1 MTSESPPKGA
11 ASSGWVLRSAGACE
25 GVTGSAHL
33 LRTGE
38 RTVLVDAGLFQGGAD
53 PAAANA
59 APWPFD
65 PRRIDAVVLT
75 HGHLDHVGR
84 LPKLVAD
91 GYRGPVYATAAT
103 LAVAEV
109 VLRDAARIQAEDLA
123 RAQRTLKRSGR
134 DPRGLRP
141 LYRDQDVDA
150 ALRLGRAVDLGRTV
164 DLGAGVRFTLG
175 RAGHVLGA
183 AWVVLDGPDGRVVAS
198 GDLGDDDGALHPPP
212 EPPPIAEAVLIESTY
227 GDRRHRDAAAT
238 LAEFAAAVHQTLARG
253 GNVLIPTF
261 ALERTQ
267 AVLAA
272 LAELQAAG
280 AVPPAPVVLDAPM
293 GARMTDL
300 YRAFP
305 ETLRPELTARLAAGE
320 DPFAPAGLRTVAR
333 PEESRGL
340 NDAHGVVIV
349 AGAGMM
355 TGGRILHHLAH
366 HLGDPASSLVVVGY
380 QAEGT
385 LGRAIVEGAERVR
398 IFGRVVEVAA
408 AVHTINGF
416 SAHADAAAL
425 DAWLDAA
432 DPETVVPVHGE
443 AVARAALGAR
453 SIARGRRVVDA
464 PLGVDVRL

>member
-1 MTSESPPKGA
+1 MTAGGPPGDA
-11 ASSGWVLRSAGACE
+11 ASSGWVLRSAGACA

-33 LRTGE
+33 LRTAD
-38 RTVLVDAGLFQGGAD
+38 RTVLVDAGLFQGGDD

-65 PRRIDAVVLT
+65 PRGIDAVVLT

-91 GYRGPVYATAAT
+91 GFRGPVYATAAT
-103 LAVAEV
+103 FAVAEV
-109 VLRDAARIQAEDLA
+109 VLRDAARIQAEDVA
-123 RAQRTLKRSGR
+123 RAQRALKRSGR
-134 DPRGLRP
+134 DPRALRP

-164 DLGAGVRFTLG
+164 ELGEEVRFTLG

-212 EPPPIAEAVLIESTY
+212 DPPPVADAVLIESTY

-238 LAEFAAAVHQTLARG
+238 LAEFAAVVSATLARG

-272 LAELQAAG
+272 LAELQTAG
-280 AVPPAPVVLDAPM
+280 TVPPAPVVLDAPM

-300 YRAFP
+300 YRAYP
-305 ETLRPELTARLAAGE
+305 ETLRPELAARLASGA
-320 DPFAPAGLRTVAR
+320 DPFAPPGLATVVR
-333 PEESRGL
+333 PEESRRL
-340 NDAHGVVIV
+340 NDARGVVIV

-355 TGGRILHHLAH
+355 TGGRILNHLAH
-366 HLGDPASSLVVVGY
+366 HLGDAASSLVVVGY

-385 LGRAIVEGAERVR
+385 LGRAIVEGAQRVR
-398 IFGRVVEVAA
+398 IFGKTVEVAA

-416 SAHADAAAL
+416 SAHADEVAL

-443 AVARAALGAR
+443 AIARAALAAR
-453 SIARGRRVVDA
+453 STARGRRVVEA
-464 PLGVDVRL
+464 PLGVDVPL

>member
-1 MTSESPPKGA
+1 
-11 ASSGWVLRSAGACE
+11 
-25 GVTGSAHL
+25 
-33 LRTGE
+33 
-38 RTVLVDAGLFQGGAD
+38 
-53 PAAANA
+53 
-59 APWPFD
+59 
-65 PRRIDAVVLT
+65 
-75 HGHLDHVGR
+75 
-84 LPKLVAD
+84 
-91 GYRGPVYATAAT
+91 
-103 LAVAEV
+103 
-109 VLRDAARIQAEDLA
+109 
-123 RAQRTLKRSGR
+123 
-134 DPRGLRP
+134 LRP

-150 ALRLGRAVDLGRTV
+150 ALRLGRAVDFGRSV
-164 DLGAGVRFTLG
+164 DLGGGVRFAFG

-183 AWVVLDGPDGRVVAS
+183 AWAVLDGPEGRVVAS
-198 GDLGDDDGALHPPP
+198 GDLGDHDGALHPPP
-212 EPPPIAEAVLIESTY
+212 EPPPVADAVLIESTY

-238 LAEFAAAVHQTLARG
+238 LSEFATVVAATLTRG

-272 LAELQAAG
+272 LADLQASG

-305 ETLRPELTARLAAGE
+305 ETLRPELAARLAAGE
-320 DPFAPAGLRTVAR
+320 DPFAPPGLTTVAR
-333 PEESRGL
+333 PEESRRL

-366 HLGDPASSLVVVGY
+366 HLGDRASSLVVVGY

-385 LGRAIVEGAERVR
+385 LGRAIVEGADRVR
-398 IFGRVVEVAA
+398 VFGKTVRVAA
-408 AVHTINGF
+408 EVHTINGF

-443 AVARAALGAR
+443 ALARAALGAR
-453 SIARGRRVVDA
+453 SNARGRRVVEA
-464 PLGVDVRL
+464 SLGVDVPL